1 MASNPLRLA
10 SSAAPR
16 RRNEWRTVLIC
27 GGPNNGMRM
36 RGKRDARG
44 LPTVD
49 CAALFFPSGV
59 AHYIY
64 DEQAGTLT
72 LPAGYEQ

>member
-1 MASNPLRLA
+1 MASNALRLA
-10 SSAAPR
+10 TPPAR
-16 RRNEWRTVLIC
+16 QRRNEWRPVVIC
-27 GGPNNGMRM
+27 GGVNNGLRM
-36 RGKRDARG
+36 RARRDARG

-64 DEQAGTLT
+64 DEAAGTLT